1 MYCATVHDDSKMSEP
16 EDTMNVPRMRFG
28 LPEEAILEIK
38 SVLALYSEVEKA
50 ILYGSRATGAFKPG
64 SDIDLT
70 LVGEKLTH
78 NHLLGIM
85 SDLDDLLLPWMIDL
99 SLYADLD
106 HAGLREH
113 IDRAGQPLYER

>member
-1 MYCATVHDDSKMSEP
+1 
-16 EDTMNVPRMRFG
+16 MRFG
-28 LPEEAILEIK
+28 LPEEAIQEIQAA
-38 SVLALYSEVEKA
+38 LALYPEVEKA

-64 SDIDLT
+64 SDIELT

-99 SLYADLD
+99 SLLAAIDRP
-106 HAGLREH
+106 GLRDH
-113 IDRAGQPLYER
+113 IDREGQTLYER

>member
-1 MYCATVHDDSKMSEP
+1 
-16 EDTMNVPRMRFG
+16 MRFG
-28 LPEEAILEIK
+28 LPEEAIQEIQNA
-38 SVLALYSEVEKA
+38 LALYPEVKKA
-50 ILYGSRATGAFKPG
+50 ILYGSRAMGTFKPG

-70 LVGEKLTH
+70 LVGEGLTH

-106 HAGLREH
+106 HSGLREH
-113 IDRAGQPLYER
+113 IDRVGQTLYER

>member
-1 MYCATVHDDSKMSEP
+1 
-16 EDTMNVPRMRFG
+16 MRFG
-28 LPEEAILEIK
+28 LPEEAILEIEAVF
-38 SVLALYSEVEKA
+38 SLYPEVEKA
-50 ILYGSRATGAFKPG
+50 ILYGSRAMGTFKPG

-99 SLYADLD
+99 SLLAAID
-106 HAGLREH
+106 HPGMREH
-113 IDRAGQPLYER
+113 IERVGQTLYER

>member
-1 MYCATVHDDSKMSEP
+1 
-16 EDTMNVPRMRFG
+16 MRFG
-28 LPEEAILEIK
+28 LPEEAMQQIQGA
-38 SVLALYSEVEKA
+38 LALYSEVEKA
-50 ILYGSRATGAFKPG
+50 ILYGSRAMGTFKPG

-85 SDLDDLLLPWMIDL
+85 SDLDDLLLPWLIDL

-106 HAGLREH
+106 LSGLREH
-113 IDRAGQPLYER
+113 IDRVGQPLYER

>member
-1 MYCATVHDDSKMSEP
+1 
-16 EDTMNVPRMRFG
+16 MRFG
-28 LPEEAILEIK
+28 LPEEAIQEIQAA
-38 SVLALYSEVEKA
+38 LALYPEVKKA
-50 ILYGSRATGAFKPG
+50 ILYGSRAMGNFKPG

-99 SLYADLD
+99 SLLDTIDHPDYANT
-106 HAGLREH
+106 
-113 IDRAGQPLYER
+113 

>member
-1 MYCATVHDDSKMSEP
+1 
-16 EDTMNVPRMRFG
+16 MRFG
-28 LPEEAILEIK
+28 LPEEAIQEIQAA
-38 SVLALYSEVEKA
+38 LALYPEVEKA
-50 ILYGSRATGAFKPG
+50 ILYGSRATGTFKPG
-64 SDIDLT
+64 SDIELT

-106 HAGLREH
+106 HSDLQEH
-113 IDRAGQPLYER
+113 INRAGQTLYER

>member
-1 MYCATVHDDSKMSEP
+1 
-16 EDTMNVPRMRFG
+16 MRFG
-28 LPEEAILEIK
+28 LPEEAILEIQAI
-38 SVLALYSEVEKA
+38 LALYPAVDKA
-50 ILYGSRATGAFKPG
+50 ILYGSRAMGNFKPG

-70 LVGEKLTH
+70 LVGAELTH

-99 SLYADLD
+99 SIFDTLD

-113 IDRAGQPLYER
+113 IERVGQTLYER

>member
-1 MYCATVHDDSKMSEP
+1 MTGP
-16 EDTMNVPRMRFG
+16 EVSMNDAPLKRFG
-28 LPEEAILEIK
+28 LPEEAIQQIQEA
-38 SVLALYSEVEKA
+38 LALYPEVEKA
-50 ILYGSRATGAFKPG
+50 ILYGSRAMGTFKPG

-85 SDLDDLLLPWMIDL
+85 SDLDDLLLPWLIDL

-106 HAGLREH
+106 LSGLREH
-113 IDRAGQPLYER
+113 IDRVGQPLYER